1 MSPEKREMLN
11 RLYKKLALDTV
22 IRDAFIND
30 WHYIWNL
37 LSNDKNE
44 EDVSETILE
53 MILEVWMEEF

>member
-1 MSPEKREMLN
+1 MNPEKREMLN

-44 EDVSETILE
+44 EDVPETILE